1 MKSEERPCLTVITGC
16 DSGIGAA
23 LCDLY
28 LARGHT
34 VLAGYFGSLPEPASS
49 RHVPFPLDLRSEKSI
64 TAFAGAALDNLK
76 DGLALYAVVQN
87 AGTVVAS
94 PVENVPIA
102 ALREAFEVNF
112 FGAYLLTRHL
122 IPAILSDRSRIV
134 LVGSLA
140 GRIALPYFSPYVS
153 SKFAMEGFA
162 DFPSPGDGDIRVKTI
177 LFEPAAVAT
186 PIWNSS
192 WERIRRDF
200 LPLIGTR
207 YRAVFEEVGASFV
220 AGGNRGSFSWSRA
233 RMMADRVARKRP
245 HARYIVTKSPILSAI
260 ETLLPDRIL
269 DFLIAIAFKTARR

>member
-1 MKSEERPCLTVITGC
+1 MKSGERPYLTVITGC

-34 VLAGYFGSLPEPASS
+34 VLAGYFGSLAEPLSA
-49 RHVPFPLDLRSEKSI
+49 RHMPFPLDLRLEKSI
-64 TAFAGAALDNLK
+64 SAFAGAALDKLRE
-76 DGLALYAVVQN
+76 GLALYTIVQN

-94 PVENVPIA
+94 PVECVPIA
-102 ALREAFEVNF
+102 ALREVFEVNF
-112 FGAYLLTRHL
+112 FGAYVLTQHL

-140 GRIALPYFSPYVS
+140 GRIALPFFSPYVS

-162 DFPSPGDGDIRVKTI
+162 DSLRREMAPFGVKTI

-200 LPLIGTR
+200 LPLIGER

-220 AGGNRGSFSWSRA
+220 AGGNRGLAPGVAA
-233 RMMADRVARKRP
+233 RMIAVRVARSRP
-245 HARYIVTKSPILSAI
+245 RARYIVTKSPVLSAF

-269 DFLIAIAFKTARR
+269 DGLIAFAFKTARR